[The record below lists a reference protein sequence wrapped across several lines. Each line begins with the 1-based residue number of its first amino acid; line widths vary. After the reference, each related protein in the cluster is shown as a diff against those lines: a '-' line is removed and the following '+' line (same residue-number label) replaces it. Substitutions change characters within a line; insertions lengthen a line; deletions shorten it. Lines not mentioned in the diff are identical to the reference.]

1 MGTWKGQ
8 EIRNSYFSSSSLS
21 YWQGAAVMPSFPCS
35 TVSFDKLTNTPMTN
49 GRTLVQLNNLA
60 ASFNLNTQWFT
71 LYNYADTC
79 DRNKTLVNFDLL
91 SFTLRFQ
98 TSAVDSLVT
107 DSEDGRQYADARAE
121 LRNV

>member
-1 MGTWKGQ
+1 
-8 EIRNSYFSSSSLS
+8 
-21 YWQGAAVMPSFPCS
+21 
-35 TVSFDKLTNTPMTN
+35 MTN